1 MMPRLSHS
9 SVVSRAEF
17 WTYIYACQVFEQ
29 GYDAPTMRSTYSTR
43 TTTLRT

>member
-9 SVVSRAEF
+9 SVVSSAEF

-29 GYDAPTMRSTYSTR
+29 GYDAPTMRSTR